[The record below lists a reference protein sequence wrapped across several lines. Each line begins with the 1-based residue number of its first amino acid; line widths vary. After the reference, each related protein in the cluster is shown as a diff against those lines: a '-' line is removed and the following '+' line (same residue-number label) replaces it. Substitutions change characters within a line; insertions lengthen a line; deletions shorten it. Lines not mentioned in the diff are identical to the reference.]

1 MFFDVDN
8 PPADPPAGCHHRLLW
23 RLARALWD
31 AHGTDADGFCVITA
45 CRRDNELSPCPALRL
60 AIEGMRTACGE
71 SVQASPPWISITRA
85 KIAARNMEPVDAVA
99 EVLWHHRQ
107 RRAGK

>member
-8 PPADPPAGCHHRLLW
+8 PPDDPPSGCQHRLLW

-31 AHGTDADGFCVITA
+31 AHTPDGDGFCLA
-45 CRRDNELSPCPALRL
+45 SPCRRDNHLSPCPATRL
-60 AIEGMRTACGE
+60 AAEGMQTACGE
-71 SVQASPPWISITRA
+71 TVPTSPQWIAITRA
-85 KIAARNMEPVDAVA
+85 RITAGEIDPVDAIA
-99 EVLWHHRQ
+99 ELLWHHHQ